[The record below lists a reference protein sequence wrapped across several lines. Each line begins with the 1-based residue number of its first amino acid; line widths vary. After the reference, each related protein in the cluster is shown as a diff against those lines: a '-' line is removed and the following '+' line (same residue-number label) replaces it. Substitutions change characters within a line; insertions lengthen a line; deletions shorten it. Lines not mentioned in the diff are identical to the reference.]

1 MDRLESMIEEQ
12 WRIQGEV
19 FRHHF
24 DIMSPD
30 QRITY
35 IKDMVLSATHELH
48 EALDETT
55 WKTWRTTG
63 TALFMERYLDELVD
77 AYLLLVNLFLAT
89 GMNPNE
95 VAAELAERV
104 ALKQALNVKRQESGY

>member
-12 WRIQGEV
+12 WLIQAKV
-19 FRHHF
+19 FGYEF
-24 DIMSPD
+24 DRLTPEARVS
-30 QRITY
+30 Y
-35 IKDMVLSATHELH
+35 IRDMVLSATHELH

-77 AYLLLVNLFLAT
+77 AYLLLMNLFLAT
-89 GMNPNE
+89 GMYPNE